1 MPVQHMDKDK
11 FLKHYELQLNKEFE
25 HDGLAAQ
32 WASDATAHRFIG
44 DEDSFLTLRAD
55 DPSRERGRDS
65 AQATLSPDGRFL
77 AVATNAVIRIYHV
90 QSQELRAELIGHRD
104 HVSQLHFAPR
114 TANTSPTPDNRV
126 ANDKHVAYQLL
137 SAVRDGRDEED
148 QTIAWALDAGGR
160 QIQRTMPF
168 AVQDMADRSVA
179 AISADLTTN
188 HNLSTDDMDAIR
200 SDFAKR
206 LQVADVKNRTRGLPV
221 WHGRFPSF
229 GTEPFSRDGESFLYT
244 VHGDTTQH
252 GMRPADKLPQI
263 VVVELASRTERCR
276 LKGHTDAIMWAGW
289 SADGKTIA
297 TASWDS
303 YYRIWDARTG
313 ECKHTI
319 GPTGAQNWAGAFSP
333 DGKYVLL
340 SGGRDVKVAIYNV
353 ETGEEFAELKRDGLK
368 LQHWIRYFDWN
379 PAGDCI
385 AISNGLDI
393 LLWHL
398 SEGKVDTILS
408 VAKDDTMLKKY
419 NSFSDIKWAQGGKKL
434 LLKDVSY
441 TTFVWDR
448 EENVKWRFERPS
460 GMPFEMWA
468 KDVFY
473 VEEMDTLLS
482 LDGDRKV
489 RYWKL

>member
-1 MPVQHMDKDK
+1 
-11 FLKHYELQLNKEFE
+11 
-25 HDGLAAQ
+25 
-32 WASDATAHRFIG
+32 
-44 DEDSFLTLRAD
+44 
-55 DPSRERGRDS
+55 
-65 AQATLSPDGRFL
+65 
-77 AVATNAVIRIYHV
+77 
-90 QSQELRAELIGHRD
+90 
-104 HVSQLHFAPR
+104 
-114 TANTSPTPDNRV
+114 
-126 ANDKHVAYQLL
+126 
-137 SAVRDGRDEED
+137 
-148 QTIAWALDAGGR
+148 
-160 QIQRTMPF
+160 MPF

-179 AISADLTTN
+179 AISADLTTH
-188 HNLSTDDMDAIR
+188 HNFSTEDMDAIR

-221 WHGRFPSF
+221 WNGRFPSF
-229 GTEPFSRDGESFLYT
+229 GTEPFSRGGESFLYT
-244 VHGDTTQH
+244 VHGDTTQR
-252 GMRPADKLPQI
+252 GMRPADELPQI
-263 VVVELASRTERCR
+263 VVVELASRMERCR

-289 SADGKTIA
+289 SADGKNIA

-319 GPTGAQNWAGAFSP
+319 GPTGGQNWAGAFSP

-340 SGGRDVKVAIYNV
+340 SGGQDVKVAIYDV
-353 ETGEEFAELKRDGLK
+353 ETGEEFAELKREGLK

-393 LLWHL
+393 LLWHPF
-398 SEGKVDTILS
+398 ERKVDNILS
-408 VAKDDTMLKKY
+408 VAKDDTMLKRY

-448 EENVKWRFERPS
+448 ERNVKWRFERPS
-460 GMPFEMWA
+460 GMAFEMWA

-473 VEEMDTLLS
+473 VEEMDTVLS